1 MDEIPPFLTVSE
13 INSKEK
19 GNPPPQKKTTTPNR
33 IPKFELLASK

>member
-19 GNPPPQKKTTTPNR
+19 GNPKKTTTPNR

>member
-19 GNPPPQKKTTTPNR
+19 GNPPPKKTTTPNR